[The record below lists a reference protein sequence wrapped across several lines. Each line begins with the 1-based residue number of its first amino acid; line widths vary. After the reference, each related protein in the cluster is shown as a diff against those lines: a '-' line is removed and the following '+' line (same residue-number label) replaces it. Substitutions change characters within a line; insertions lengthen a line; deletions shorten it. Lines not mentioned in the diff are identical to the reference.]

1 MTKSIYMGQMDTVRT
16 PDTLKTTLGSCVGLV
31 LYDPKTDVFGM
42 AHIMLPKSESTT
54 TAAQAGKYAD
64 TAIPALIA
72 KMLTPASEAKRLRAK
87 VAGGANMF
95 PNIAIQKNTEALQVG
110 NQNIEST
117 LEIIKSMGIVILGS
131 DLGGTQGRELS
142 IDAQSGKVWVRS
154 IGAEPKEL

>member
-1 MTKSIYMGQMDTVRT
+1 MTKSIYMGQLDVVRT

-31 LYDPKTDVFGM
+31 LYDPQTDVFGM

-64 TAIPALIA
+64 TAIPALLA
-72 KMLTPASEAKRLRAK
+72 KMLTPPSEAKRLRAK
-87 VAGGANMF
+87 IAGGANMF
-95 PNIAIQKNTEALQVG
+95 PSIASQKHAEALQVG

-117 LEIIKSMGIVILGS
+117 LEIVKSLGIVVLGS
-131 DLGGTQGRELS
+131 DLGGFHGRELV

-154 IGAEPKEL
+154 IGAEPREL